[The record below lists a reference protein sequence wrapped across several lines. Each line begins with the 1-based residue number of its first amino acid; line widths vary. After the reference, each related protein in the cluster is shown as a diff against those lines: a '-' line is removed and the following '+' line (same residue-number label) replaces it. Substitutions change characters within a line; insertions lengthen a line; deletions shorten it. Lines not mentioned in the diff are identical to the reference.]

1 MFLKSWL
8 TNPLLV
14 RPIGIGKA
22 VGLLFGLAG
31 FVLLPVLAPG
41 SGWLLRWGVLLW
53 YVTLGAL
60 VGMAL
65 ILTRP
70 PLSQPPMPWWLM
82 AAGLGAWMNFVL
94 TLFAHDAM
102 TMVMVATFGENGMMQ
117 SPFWFVLEGAIV
129 GLVIGYCITR
139 FGGPAAAAK
148 AAADR

>member
-1 MFLKSWL
+1 MFAKSWL

-31 FVLLPVLAPG
+31 FVLLPVLAPS

-53 YVTLGAL
+53 YLTLGAL
-60 VGMAL
+60 VAMAL

-70 PLSQPPMPWWLM
+70 PVSKPPMPWWLV
-82 AAGLGAWMNFVL
+82 ATGLGAWMNFVL
-94 TLFAHDAM
+94 TLFAYDEM
-102 TMVMVATFGENGMMQ
+102 KMVMVAMLGENGILR

-129 GLVIGYCITR
+129 GLVIGYCVTR
-139 FGGPAAAAK
+139 FGGPAAV
-148 AAADR
+148 AADH

>member
-1 MFLKSWL
+1 MVLKSWL

-70 PLSQPPMPWWLM
+70 PLSQPPMPWWLV
-82 AAGLGAWMNFVL
+82 ATGLGAWMNFVL

-117 SPFWFVLEGAIV
+117 SPFWFVAEGAIV
-129 GLVIGYCITR
+129 GLVIGYAVTR
-139 FGGPAAAAK
+139 LGSRAAAN
-148 AAADR
+148 R

>member
-1 MFLKSWL
+1 
-8 TNPLLV
+8 LLV
-14 RPIGIGKA
+14 RQIGTGKA

-31 FVLLPVLAPG
+31 FLLLPVLAPG

-70 PLSQPPMPWWLM
+70 PVTEPPMPWWLA

-94 TLFAHDAM
+94 TLFAHDEL
-102 TMVMVATFGENGMMQ
+102 TMVMIAMFGENGILQ

-129 GLVIGYCITR
+129 GLVVGYCVR
-139 FGGPAAAAK
+139 RLGGPPAAAA
-148 AAADR
+148 DR